1 MMLTKIQKWGN
12 SQGLRFSKTILEEA
26 GIRIGDEVR
35 IRVQDGNIVIEPTRR
50 THGKYTL
57 ESLIAEMP
65 PEYKTEEV
73 DWGSPEGNE
82 VW

>member
-1 MMLTKIQKWGN
+1 MLTKIQKWGN

-35 IRVQDGNIVIEPTRR
+35 IRVQDGNIIIEPARR

-57 ESLIAEMP
+57 EALIAEMP
-65 PEYKTEEV
+65 PEYTVEEV

-82 VW
+82 AW